1 MIGDQLG
8 MHSTCSDL
16 LACWTVMPHNA
27 NASVNAQDP
36 LHASIFPSIPF
47 LRTSSLIILSLVTE
61 IRLEA
66 LLSVCVLLLF
76 LFFVNLPVVK
86 TYDSAISDYYGRI
99 RQKWVNKCLM

>member
-76 LFFVNLPVVK
+76 LFLSF
-86 TYDSAISDYYGRI
+86 
-99 RQKWVNKCLM
+99 CLLSKRMIQLYLITTAVSGKNGLINV

>member
-76 LFFVNLPVVK
+76 LFL
-86 TYDSAISDYYGRI
+86 SI
-99 RQKWVNKCLM
+99 CLLSKRMIQLYLITTAVSGKNGLINV

>member
-66 LLSVCVLLLF
+66 LLSVCVFFFFFLSFCLLSKRMIQLY
-76 LFFVNLPVVK
+76 LITTAVSGKNGLINV
-86 TYDSAISDYYGRI
+86 
-99 RQKWVNKCLM
+99 

>member
-66 LLSVCVLLLF
+66 LLSVCVFFFFLSFCLLSKRMIQLY
-76 LFFVNLPVVK
+76 LITTAVSGKNGLINV
-86 TYDSAISDYYGRI
+86 
-99 RQKWVNKCLM
+99 

>member
-66 LLSVCVLLLF
+66 LLSVCVFFFLSFCLLSKRMIQLY
-76 LFFVNLPVVK
+76 LITTAVSGKNGLINV
-86 TYDSAISDYYGRI
+86 
-99 RQKWVNKCLM
+99 